1 VTLTVAATST
11 NTPGM
16 SVIPFILFAL
26 IVTVG
31 YGLACWL
38 KPFALCH
45 RCKGKGSSARR
56 LSDRLR
62 YGPAGKPRAA
72 RSLPDCPRCRGT
84 GLRLRI
90 GRRAANHLIRLHRRS
105 H

>member
-1 VTLTVAATST
+1 MTLIAAATST
-11 NTPGM
+11 NTPDK
-16 SVIPFILFAL
+16 SPFLFILFVL
-26 IVTVG
+26 IVTAC

-45 RCKGKGSSARR
+45 RCKGKGNSARR
-56 LSDRLR
+56 LTDRLR

-72 RSLPDCPRCRGT
+72 RSQPDCPHCRGT

-90 GRRAANHLIRLHRRS
+90 GRRAANHLTRLHRRS